1 MNQNEAADDADC
13 AAEDFSWEDENA
25 EDL

>member
-1 MNQNEAADDADC
+1 MTQKEAADDADC